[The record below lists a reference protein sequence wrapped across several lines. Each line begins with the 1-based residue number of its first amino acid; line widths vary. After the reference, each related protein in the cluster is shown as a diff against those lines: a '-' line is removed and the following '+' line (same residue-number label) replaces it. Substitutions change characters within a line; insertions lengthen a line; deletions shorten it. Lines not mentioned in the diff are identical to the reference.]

1 MQSDKAAK
9 ERNDIYSLFQEVIEL
24 TGKIS
29 SDAYAMRTPLVARD
43 ARLLSQGF
51 VRQARVDFLDLRKMV
66 LGCADANAMNENVIG
81 NSHIKGK
88 GVGGGERGGERGANN
103 ESRGYTNS
111 SQGKS
116 RIKSGVDERFQR

>member
-1 MQSDKAAK
+1 M
-9 ERNDIYSLFQEVIEL
+9 IEL

-51 VRQARVDFLDLRKMV
+51 VKQARVDFLDLRKMV

-88 GVGGGERGGERGANN
+88 GVGGGERGANN

-111 SQGKS
+111 SQGKN